1 MTQLI
6 DHLKIDLMVIRA
18 ALLWSPPRTHPVPPP
33 TEAIVDAALE
43 GRRRRFLTQLLPS
56 PDADRLV
63 AGFLA
68 SPEGRSET
76 DQLVARLTAAS

>member
-6 DHLKIDLMVIRA
+6 DRLKIDLMVIRA
-18 ALLWSPPRTHPVPPP
+18 ALLWSPPRAHPVPPP
-33 TEAIVDAALE
+33 TESIVDAALE
-43 GRRRRFLTQLLPS
+43 GRRRRFVSQLLPS

-68 SPEGRSET
+68 SPEGRAET
-76 DQLVARLTAAS
+76 VQFVARLTTTS